1 MEKSELYANETQC
14 LRTCDALGLWR
25 DADDVM
31 RRAVVCEFVKKV
43 SNRSHV
49 LLPDTNAVSA
59 VQTIYPGALSGP
71 LSPVVPHTLFS
82 PQTEAISPAP
92 PMTASLPPFTQYT
105 PFTAFASKQ
114 NPVEYASRTD
124 GSVNATAPARISGR
138 DG

>member
-1 MEKSELYANETQC
+1 MEKSKLYADVTEC
-14 LRTCDALGLWR
+14 LRTYDALGLWR
-25 DADDVM
+25 DAEDVV
-31 RRAVVCEFVKKV
+31 RREVVSEFVKKV
-43 SNRSHV
+43 SHR
-49 LLPDTNAVSA
+49 LRCFLPDTNVVLA

-71 LSPVVPHTLFS
+71 LSPVVPHTLF
-82 PQTEAISPAP
+82 PPRTEAISPAP